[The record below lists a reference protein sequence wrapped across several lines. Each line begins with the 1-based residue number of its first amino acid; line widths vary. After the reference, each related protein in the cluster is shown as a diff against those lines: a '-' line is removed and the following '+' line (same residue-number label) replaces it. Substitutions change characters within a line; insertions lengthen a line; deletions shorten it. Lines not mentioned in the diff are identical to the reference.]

1 MHQGADDCCG
11 VAVGHSGTLCPTAT
25 PLTTV
30 AVLQWDTVFSHVSQ
44 SLDAMVHN
52 MRLGKAA
59 VALHSEAGRC
69 SSNSKAV
76 TVLLQNK
83 VEDMGVPC
91 EEMCKEL
98 GAYPKCQCPGFAG
111 MPASEGDDRACYVKY
126 CQDPSHPC
134 PTEDFVTCTKEL
146 TTVAVL
152 QWDTVFSHV
161 SQSLD
166 AMVHNMRLG
175 KAAVAQ
181 HSEAG

>member
-1 MHQGADDCCG
+1 MKYIVAGVMLAAG
-11 VAVGHSGTLCPTAT
+11 VASH
-25 PLTTV
+25 
-30 AVLQWDTVFSHVSQ
+30 DTVSSH
-44 SLDAMVHN
+44 AHET
-52 MRLGKAA
+52 GK
-59 VALHSEAGRC
+59 C

-98 GAYPKCQCPGFAG
+98 GAYPNCQCPGFAG

-175 KAAVAQ
+175 KAAVAL
-181 HSEAG
+181 HSEAGRCSSNSKAMTVLLQNKVEDMGVPCEEMCKELGAY